1 MDARKEGD
9 TWTRVEARGPGDTW
23 AREGRVRSWH
33 FQPFSHSEP
42 LELREKT
49 GSFERADLHKILAAW
64 DCISRSSSERES
76 ADAVEL

>member
-1 MDARKEGD
+1 M
-9 TWTRVEARGPGDTW
+9 
-23 AREGRVRSWH
+23 RSWH

-49 GSFERADLHKILAAW
+49 DSFERADLHKILAAW